1 MRGHFLYLICHNR
14 RGVLWG
20 KPLTRQIEVRSLHVL
35 VSSEHPLADEQVAEA
50 LARVLSRYAVDFRP
64 GVEVKVPHDGEEVTY
79 VANAH
84 KSFLSY
90 VRAAKTASEV
100 ARSNRADR

>member
-1 MRGHFLYLICHNR
+1 MNR
-14 RGVLWG
+14 RV
-20 KPLTRQIEVRSLHVL
+20 ESRSLHVL
-35 VSSEHPLADEQVAEA
+35 VSSEHPLANEQVAEA

-64 GVEVKVPHDGEEVTY
+64 GVEVNVPHDGEDVTY
-79 VANAH
+79 VANAQ

-100 ARSNRADR
+100 GRNNRAGR